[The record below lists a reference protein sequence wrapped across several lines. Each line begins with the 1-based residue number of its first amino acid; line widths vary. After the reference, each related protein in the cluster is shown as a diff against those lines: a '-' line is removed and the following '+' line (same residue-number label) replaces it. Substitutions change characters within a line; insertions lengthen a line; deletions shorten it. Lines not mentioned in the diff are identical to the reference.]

1 MENTVGCKTNRL
13 YTDFEPYCIWHKKE
27 DTNTLD
33 VHLEGFKNQQL
44 KVVINDGRI
53 LTISGE
59 RPLDNNNK
67 WSRFSKQIKLA
78 DNINVNDI
86 RSKLAGGILSVVM
99 PKKPEKISMSI
110 SLASEVIQTATKNA
124 GGCRLEKDNNMGIK
138 VGVVLVFLLLGF
150 GIYVKCICGKSNS
163 AMKNTVGCQTNRLY
177 TDFEPHCI
185 WHRKEDTDILDVHLD
200 GFKKQQLKVV
210 VNDGRIL
217 TISGERPLDNINNKW
232 SRFNKQI
239 KLTDNIKVNDI
250 RSKLAGG
257 ILSVVMPRKPEIIS
271 MSISPES
278 EFIQTATENAGGWR
292 LKKDKNMAVNVGVV
306 LVFLLLG
313 FGIYVKCLSGKSF
326 DPCAILK
333 SSW

>member
-200 GFKKQQLKVV
+200 GFKKQQLKLVIT
-210 VNDGRIL
+210 DGRIL
-217 TISGERPLDNINNKW
+217 TISGERPLDNNNKW
-232 SRFNKQI
+232 SRFSKQI
-239 KLTDNIKVNDI
+239 KLADNIKVNDI

-257 ILSVVMPRKPEIIS
+257 ILSVVIPKKP
-271 MSISPES
+271 
-278 EFIQTATENAGGWR
+278 
-292 LKKDKNMAVNVGVV
+292 
-306 LVFLLLG
+306 
-313 FGIYVKCLSGKSF
+313 
-326 DPCAILK
+326 
-333 SSW
+333 

>member
-177 TDFEPHCI
+177 TDFEPPTISSKFFIC
-185 WHRKEDTDILDVHLD
+185 
-200 GFKKQQLKVV
+200 FKKQQLKLVIT
-210 VNDGRIL
+210 DGRIL
-217 TISGERPLDNINNKW
+217 TISGERPLDNNNKW
-232 SRFNKQI
+232 SRFSKQI
-239 KLTDNIKVNDI
+239 KLADNIKVNDI

-257 ILSVVMPRKPEIIS
+257 ILSVVIPKKP
-271 MSISPES
+271 
-278 EFIQTATENAGGWR
+278 
-292 LKKDKNMAVNVGVV
+292 
-306 LVFLLLG
+306 
-313 FGIYVKCLSGKSF
+313 
-326 DPCAILK
+326 
-333 SSW
+333 